1 MGQRLIKVNLKGYNC
16 KGVYYEDS
24 QGIFG
29 CDEIDDRQP
38 HSKIKPPFKIIL
50 RTTVQRKGKPVTS
63 KKTFLFDEAGTTFK
77 RAVERVSA
85 QRETFRD
92 EVATVGKI
100 KPKEKA
106 QTLREAWDG
115 YITDREANNKL
126 SAKNISNQ
134 KYIFD
139 KHLKP
144 LENELLND
152 VSSDDL
158 QIIVNNMIT
167 SGSAPR
173 TAKGIKDYLRPF
185 FKAMKVVP
193 NPAVDIELPSFD
205 NAVKFELADDKAKKL
220 MSAMMNYPEPTM
232 RGIFSFLLD
241 GRRLGEV
248 LALQWSSIDFE
259 SHTYTVQGF
268 TSKTRKT
275 AQYTLRD
282 DTKEALQNVPRESI
296 YIFPARTDSTKPM
309 SSGTFRNHWESV
321 LDNLKIDMRIHDIR
335 HLIGGVL
342 VNSGAT
348 LEEIA
353 AVLGHSSTNVTK
365 RYSNVKKETA
375 SKAVNKFHE
384 AMRQ

>member
-1 MGQRLIKVNLKGYNC
+1 MAQRLIKVNLKGYNC
-16 KGVYYEDS
+16 RGIYFEDS
-24 QGIFG
+24 LGLFG
-29 CDEIDDRQP
+29 CDEIDDSQP

-50 RTTVQRKGKPVTS
+50 RTTVQRKGKAVTS
-63 KKTFLFDEAGTTFK
+63 KKTYSFTEVGTTFK
-77 RAVERVSA
+77 RALERVSA
-85 QRETFRD
+85 QREMFRD
-92 EVATVGKI
+92 EVASIGKV
-100 KPKEKA
+100 KPKQKA

-126 SAKNISNQ
+126 SAKNITNQ

-144 LENELLND
+144 LEDELLND
-152 VSSDDL
+152 ISSDDL
-158 QIIVNNMIT
+158 QIIVNNMIN

-185 FKAMKVVP
+185 FKAMKIVP

-205 NAVKFELADDKAKKL
+205 NTVKFELADDKAKQL
-220 MSAMMNYPEPTM
+220 MNAMINYEEPTM

-241 GRRLGEV
+241 GRRLGEC
-248 LALQWSSIDFE
+248 LSLQWSSVDFE
-259 SHTYTVQGF
+259 NNTYTVQGF

-275 AQYTLRD
+275 AQYSLRA
-282 DTKEALQNVPRESI
+282 DTKEALQNVPTESI
-296 YIFPARTDSTKPM
+296 YIFPARTDTTKQM
-309 SSGTFRNHWESV
+309 SSATFRNHWETI
-321 LDNLKIDMRIHDIR
+321 LADLNIKMRIHDIR

-375 SKAVNKFHE
+375 SIAVNKFHE
-384 AMRQ
+384 AMKS

>member
-1 MGQRLIKVNLKGYNC
+1 MAQRLIKVNLKGYNC
-16 KGVYYEDS
+16 RGVYFEDS
-24 QGIFG
+24 QGLFG
-29 CDEIDDRQP
+29 CDEIDDSQP

-50 RTTVQRKGKPVTS
+50 RTTVQRKGKAVTS
-63 KKTFLFDEAGTTFK
+63 KKTYSFTETGLTFK
-77 RAVERVSA
+77 RAIERVSA

-92 EVATVGKI
+92 EVATIGKA
-100 KPKEKA
+100 KPKQKA
-106 QTLREAWDG
+106 QTLREAWDS

-144 LENELLND
+144 LEDDLLKD
-152 VSSDDL
+152 ISSDDL
-158 QIIVNNMIT
+158 QLIVNNMIKT
-167 SGSAPR
+167 GSAPR
-173 TAKGIKDYLRPF
+173 TAKGIKDYMRPF
-185 FKAMKVVP
+185 FKAMKVIP

-205 NAVKFELADDKAKKL
+205 NAVKFELSEDKAKKL
-220 MSAMMNYPEPTM
+220 MSEMMSYPEPVM
-232 RGIFSFLLD
+232 RGVFSFLLD

-248 LALQWSSIDFE
+248 LALQWSSIDLE
-259 SHTYTVQGF
+259 NNTYTVQGF

-275 AQYTLRD
+275 AQYSLREDTIKTLENIP
-282 DTKEALQNVPRESI
+282 KESI
-296 YIFPARTDSTKPM
+296 YIFPARTDTSKPL
-309 SSGTFRNHWESV
+309 SSATFRNHWETV
-321 LDNLKIDMRIHDIR
+321 LDNAKVSMRIHDIR

-384 AMRQ
+384 AMK